1 MGEAFSTTLG
11 PGEAVGVSLRR
22 AVQARSKV
30 RRLRLRP
37 RPEREV
43 AEQGSCAHCTD
54 AEGESKGRTMW
65 SPGQ

>member
-11 PGEAVGVSLRR
+11 PGEAAVVGLRR

-37 RPEREV
+37 RLEREV
-43 AEQGSCAHCTD
+43 AGQGSRAHCTD